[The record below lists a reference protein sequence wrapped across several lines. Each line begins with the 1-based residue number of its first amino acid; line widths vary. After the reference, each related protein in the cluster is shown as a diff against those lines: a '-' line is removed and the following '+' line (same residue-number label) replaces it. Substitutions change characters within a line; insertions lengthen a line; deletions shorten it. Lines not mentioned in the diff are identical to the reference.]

1 MPAPRILIVDDH
13 TMFRS
18 AMSLLLS
25 SRIGGAQI
33 LEAGSLDEALAL
45 QQGGPDVVLLD
56 IALPGADGMTGIGL
70 IHAQWPEVP
79 VLMLSAH
86 DGMDTVRQ
94 ALERG
99 AAGFVSKAE
108 SPERIVAL
116 LEELLPGSAVPAM
129 TDEVRLTPRQADV
142 LELLGQGL
150 SNKMIAR
157 RLDLSENTVRW
168 HVQAILEILQ
178 ASSRAEA
185 AYLARTMGLIA

>member
-45 QQGGPDVVLLD
+45 QPGGPDVVLLD

-150 SNKMIAR
+150 SNKVIAR
-157 RLDLSENTVRW
+157 RLELSENTVRW

>member
-45 QQGGPDVVLLD
+45 QPGGPDVVLLD

-150 SNKMIAR
+150 SNKVIAR